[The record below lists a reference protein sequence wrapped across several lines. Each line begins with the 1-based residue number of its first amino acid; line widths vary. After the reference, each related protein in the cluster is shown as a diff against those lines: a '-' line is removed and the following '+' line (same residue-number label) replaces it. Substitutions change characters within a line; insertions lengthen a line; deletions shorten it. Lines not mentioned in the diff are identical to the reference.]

1 MDSLIN
7 PASGINKTME
17 ETGVDRS
24 LVKVVIV
31 GAFGVL
37 SAVAFGFFLNLFI
50 GGNSGAGAAAG
61 FFGIGFLAVFLL
73 QTLFLK
79 SEKIT
84 NLILLLESLG
94 MSVFFFNRISL
105 AILSAWILL
114 LLFLWN
120 ASRSGRQEL
129 DNRLK
134 ISFFQIDKQTTYK
147 AITALSIFISIVYA
161 SANGFSQTGISEKG
175 LEAFLKPAEPFI
187 QKLSISNFS
196 FNMTVY
202 QLADSIITEQAAKQ
216 LGVQPNA
223 VPASLKNDAINQT
236 LAGLKDK
243 ALGYGISFK
252 NNDTVLKII
261 QNYIA
266 KQLEKIPEQAR
277 AVIPFLFGLL
287 VFLTIK
293 GFGLII
299 RWLVAIPAYI
309 IYELC
314 LTAGFSRLALESRT
328 REIIILS

>member
-1 MDSLIN
+1 MDSL
-7 PASGINKTME
+7 INKTME

-24 LVKVVIV
+24 IVKVAIV
-31 GAFGVL
+31 GALGVL
-37 SAVAFGFFLNLFI
+37 SATVFGFFLNLFI

-61 FFGIGFLAVFLL
+61 FLGIGFLVIFLL

-79 SEKIT
+79 SEKIV
-84 NLILLLESLG
+84 NLVLLLESLG
-94 MSVFFFNRISL
+94 MSAFFFSRISL
-105 AILSAWILL
+105 AILSAWVLL

-147 AITALSIFISIVYA
+147 AITALSVFISIAYA

-175 LEAFLKPAEPFI
+175 LEVFLKPAEPFI

-196 FNMTVY
+196 FRMTAY

-216 LGVQPNA
+216 LNVAPSA
-223 VPASLKNDAINQT
+223 VPASLKNEAINKT
-236 LAGLKDK
+236 LSELEAQ
-243 ALGYGISFK
+243 ALGYGIRFK
-252 NNDTVLKII
+252 NSDTILKVI

-266 KQLEKIPEQAR
+266 KQLEKIPAR
-277 AVIPFLFGLL
+277 WKAAIPFIFGLL

-309 IYELC
+309 LYELS

-328 REIIILS
+328 REIIIL